1 MRTSANMAV
10 ASLLAVFGSAAAQ
23 DNVDDRHSLGARE
36 LTEQVQVL
44 TGQVAALQ
52 AQSESLQQI
61 VETLSGHV
69 SALLADSAALGSTL
83 ACVAPD
89 SGAGRFVLRGCDLA
103 VERTDDGAG
112 MYGNVEIEGVL
123 SVNELAARV
132 DAGDPRSGDLRIDGE
147 ESVVLVSGS
156 GSQQIRRNGD
166 VQIDGRNV
174 AVSASGDVNIEA
186 SARIILQAT
195 EILEN

>member
-23 DNVDDRHSLGARE
+23 DNADDRQSLGARE

-89 SGAGRFVLRGCDLA
+89 S
-103 VERTDDGAG
+103 
-112 MYGNVEIEGVL
+112 
-123 SVNELAARV
+123 AAW
-132 DAGDPRSGDLRIDGE
+132 L
-147 ESVVLVSGS
+147 
-156 GSQQIRRNGD
+156 
-166 VQIDGRNV
+166 
-174 AVSASGDVNIEA
+174 
-186 SARIILQAT
+186 
-195 EILEN
+195 